1 MKNSMQK
8 PDSASEL
15 SLFLLGY
22 LCFWPSQQI
31 ELGNISISLS
41 TYVYV
46 CTCMICEYT
55 HINIYIHLYL
65 TPYPCLPKSYEFT
78 LIPPLPIQHHSIY
91 SSLSLFQICNSLRT
105 ASNSQCI
112 YLIGQSSPCIELPRW
127 FSGKN
132 QSANAGDMGSIPDPG
147 KSPGEGNSNPCQYSC
162 LGNPMDRG
170 VWPAT
175 VQKSRTQLSDRTT
188 ATSLY
193 VTSPPA
199 TLA

>member
-1 MKNSMQK
+1 MQK

-31 ELGNISISLS
+31 ELGNISVYLS
-41 TYVYV
+41 TYVYMYV
-46 CTCMICEYT
+46 HIHVYTCMICEYT
-55 HINIYIHLYL
+55 HINICTHLHL

-112 YLIGQSSPCIELPRW
+112 YLMGQSSPCIELPRW
-127 FSGKN
+127 FSDKE
-132 QSANAGDMGSIPDPG
+132 S
-147 KSPGEGNSNPCQYSC
+147 
-162 LGNPMDRG
+162 
-170 VWPAT
+170 V
-175 VQKSRTQLSDRTT
+175 
-188 ATSLY
+188 
-193 VTSPPA
+193 
-199 TLA
+199 